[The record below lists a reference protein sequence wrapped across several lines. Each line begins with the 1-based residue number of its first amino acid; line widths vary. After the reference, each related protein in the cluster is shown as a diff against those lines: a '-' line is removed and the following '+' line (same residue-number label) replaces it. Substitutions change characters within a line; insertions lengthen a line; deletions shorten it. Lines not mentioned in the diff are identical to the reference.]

1 MGAFLSGYGRHH
13 GAIATK
19 IKSHRSQV
27 LAMELFRG

>member
-1 MGAFLSGYGRHH
+1 MAGTMEQ
-13 GAIATK
+13 IATK